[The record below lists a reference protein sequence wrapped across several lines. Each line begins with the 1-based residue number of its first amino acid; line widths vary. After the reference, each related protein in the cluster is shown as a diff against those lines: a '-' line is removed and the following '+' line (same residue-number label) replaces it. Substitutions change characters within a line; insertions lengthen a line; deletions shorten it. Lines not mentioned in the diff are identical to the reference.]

1 MASMDTLAVFGWRD
15 GLPRLLSRLERHAS
29 LRAVAVGDQQA
40 TRLLRAR
47 SETGLPCYQHLLEM
61 ARATDYDAAYIDA
74 SALAGEIAELAAS
87 RGADLVV
94 NGDDMDGEA
103 MAAAATAAVRHGV
116 ALAVLRPAF
125 LSAGYA
131 FLSGLAASDSR
142 WHPGFVSLEMRGDR
156 PVSTLMRDA
165 VAAAIRLSSEEPLEV
180 TASAGGSGEEPDVAL
195 AHLRFPDGSLAS
207 LTARMSPEESLRL
220 SLTAPGGD
228 AELVSE
234 GSETV
239 LSIAVGGGPPE
250 SSRLP
255 HGDLDMLEATRVA
268 AVRRGEVVDT
278 LFAHREAAIVHA
290 LEQSL
295 NSGRVAAVRSPTT
308 RAALRVLKG
317 GVAAPTP
324 RAGQLH
330 LVGS

>member
-15 GLPRLLSRLERHAS
+15 GLAGLLCRLEQRAS
-29 LRAVAVGDQQA
+29 LRAVAVGDRHA
-40 TRLLRAR
+40 TRLVQAR

-61 ARATDYDAAYIDA
+61 ARATEYDAAYIGT
-74 SALAGEIAELAAS
+74 SALAGEIADHAAS
-87 RGADLVV
+87 RGADLLV

-103 MAAAATAAVRHGV
+103 MSAVAAAAVRHGV
-116 ALAVLRPAF
+116 ALAVLRPA
-125 LSAGYA
+125 LRSAGYA

-142 WHPGFVSLEMRGDR
+142 WQPRFLSLEMRGAR
-156 PVSTLMRDA
+156 PASTLMRDT
-165 VAAAIRLSSEEPLEV
+165 VAAAIQLSSEEPLEV
-180 TASAGGSGEEPDVAL
+180 TASAGGPGEEPDVAL

-220 SLTAPGGD
+220 SMTAPAGD
-228 AELVSE
+228 AELASE
-234 GSETV
+234 ESETV
-239 LSIAVGGGPPE
+239 LSIAVGGRPPE
-250 SSRLP
+250 RSRLP
-255 HGDLDMLEATRVA
+255 HGDLEELEATRVA

-278 LFAHREAAIVHA
+278 LLAHREAATLRAV
-290 LEQSL
+290 EKSL
-295 NSGRVAAVRSPTT
+295 KSGRIAAVRSATT

-317 GVAAPTP
+317 GAAAPTP